1 MNPLEIYPGDATRIW
16 KWLNDRGGLFIWNCL
31 DLRRPGMTWTTPA
44 QTEVGQPTPKP
55 DWAAGEVIRHI
66 TDPNEVVVLNPKV
79 VKSFHVA
86 VRQSGGGL
94 KLTEAASRR
103 VELERKKVTA
113 KHGTEAWVE
122 FDHFDFNNALILV
135 SDGSTQLSEFIQQ
148 QQPAGVAS

>member
-1 MNPLEIYPGDATRIW
+1 MNPLEIYPGDASRIW
-16 KWLNDRGGLFIWNCL
+16 KWLNERGGLLIWNCL

-44 QTEVGQPTPKP
+44 QTEEQPTPKP

-66 TDPNEVVVLNPKV
+66 TNPSEVLVLNPKV

-103 VELERKKVTA
+103 VELERKKATA
-113 KHGTEAWVE
+113 KQGTEAWVE

-148 QQPAGVAS
+148 QPAEAVS